1 MLTNFNLLEILECN
15 THTRNRKSLDDG
27 NVKIVVLVVVTFLN
41 VVVITIEFFVNV
53 AHFYNNSTE
62 KEICNKSK
70 CSFHCCFGIQFN
82 PVIFVL
88 TMDSTETEQDNKTK
102 NRNKKISK

>member
-41 VVVITIEFFVNV
+41 VVVIIIEFFVNV
-53 AHFYNNSTE
+53 AHFYNNSNE
-62 KEICNKSK
+62 KKSVTNQNVLFIVVLAFN
-70 CSFHCCFGIQFN
+70 SIQSSHFCFDYGLYGN
-82 PVIFVL
+82 G
-88 TMDSTETEQDNKTK
+88 T
-102 NRNKKISK
+102 R